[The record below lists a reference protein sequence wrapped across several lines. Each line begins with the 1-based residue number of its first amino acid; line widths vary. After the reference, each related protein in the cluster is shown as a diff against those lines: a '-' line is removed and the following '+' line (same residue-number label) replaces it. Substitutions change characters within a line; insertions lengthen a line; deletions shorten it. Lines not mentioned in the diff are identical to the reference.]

1 LLLEDETH
9 VGKRMR
15 WDVQSNV
22 FEVADQIPLS
32 CLSQS
37 GRLGSFELSPDYVDL
52 GEDDNILTTDLEKYS
67 IAVGKN
73 FVCGGRKGKKGGVC
87 SQVQQNDNVFLG
99 FLFYFY
105 YNMGILIIL
114 TLKTTSF

>member
-73 FVCGGRKGKKGGVC
+73 FVCGGRKGKKGGLFTSAAKRQC
-87 SQVQQNDNVFLG
+87 LFGVFIL
-99 FLFYFY
+99 FL
-105 YNMGILIIL
+105 L
-114 TLKTTSF
+114 